1 MLILQ
6 ASVSGVFTGS
16 SDNKVTKFFRS
27 FGRRGPGFIAE
38 MFCFAG
44 GFCLYIAE
52 NSEASQMNVPNKLT
66 ISRFVL
72 TFAFLAVI
80 FAKRMFYETVALAL
94 FSVAG
99 LTDYF
104 DGKIARRDNLI
115 TNFGILMD
123 PLADKIMVCS
133 AFIAF
138 VGCGWVQAWMVVI
151 IVARELAITGLRL
164 LAASKNLVLAAER
177 FGKHKTI
184 SQIVAIISLLVVHS
198 YQQWGVVGK
207 LFAVDIIWG
216 PWVTWFAPLSLWVA
230 VILTFISGVIYLWRN
245 RSLYLMDL

>member
-1 MLILQ
+1 
-6 ASVSGVFTGS
+6 
-16 SDNKVTKFFRS
+16 
-27 FGRRGPGFIAE
+27 
-38 MFCFAG
+38 
-44 GFCLYIAE
+44 
-52 NSEASQMNVPNKLT
+52 MNVPNKLT
-66 ISRFVL
+66 LSRFVL

-80 FAKRMFYETVALAL
+80 FLKPPYYETFALAL

-104 DGKIARRDNLI
+104 DGKIARRDHLI

-138 VGCGWVQAWMVVI
+138 VDRGWTPAWMVVVV
-151 IVARELAITGLRL
+151 VARELAITGLRL
-164 LAASKNLVLAAER
+164 LAASRNLVLAAER

-184 SQIVAIISLLVVHS
+184 SQIVAIISLLVLHS
-198 YQQWGVVGK
+198 YDQWGVAGK
-207 LFAVDIIWG
+207 IFSFNVIWG

-230 VILTFISGVIYLWRN
+230 VILTFTSGAIYLWRN
-245 RSLYLMDL
+245 RALYLADL